1 MDCFLRPEIDL
12 PRTQSLSDKY
22 CVAIF
27 YLPAI
32 LYLPLPYHPFFFHS
46 PVRAP
51 SCLCLVQKSYSSSQN
66 LSLEMP
72 PFSSFLRISSL
83 KGFAHSCLLPWQ
95 IIWLL
100 FSGIF
105 SKDESQI
112 QMLYRFG
119 SLISLYQMSI
129 TYEQQS
135 F

>member
-1 MDCFLRPEIDL
+1 MDCFLVPEIDL
-12 PRTQSLSDKY
+12 PGIQSLSEEY
-22 CVAIF
+22 FVSIV
-27 YLPAI
+27 YLPAV
-32 LYLPLPYHPFFFHS
+32 LYLPVPCRLFFFHF
-46 PVRAP
+46 PVTAP
-51 SCLCLVQKSYSSSQN
+51 SCLCLVQKSSSSSPN
-66 LSLEMP
+66 LPLEMP

-129 TYEQQS
+129 TYEKQS
-135 F
+135 L